1 LRLAEQ
7 TQPSGIPEL
16 VNAGL
21 YGFSGV
27 GSLISGLLSAPVFGE
42 PFNFP
47 TALSPPFL
55 FPHRHHGVPL
65 FENLA

>member
-1 LRLAEQ
+1 M
-7 TQPSGIPEL
+7 I
-16 VNAGL
+16 
-21 YGFSGV
+21 
-27 GSLISGLLSAPVFGE
+27 E